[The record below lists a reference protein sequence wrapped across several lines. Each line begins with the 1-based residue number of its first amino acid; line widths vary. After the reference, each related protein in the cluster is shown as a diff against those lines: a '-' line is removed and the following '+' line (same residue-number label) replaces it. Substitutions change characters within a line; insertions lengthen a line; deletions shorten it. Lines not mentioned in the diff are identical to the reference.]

1 MRPDTALATP
11 SPDGPHASPA
21 EGGAVVSEPV
31 TLARVI
37 RSEWIKFRSLRS
49 TVGVLAAAVLG
60 MVIIALIVAYNT
72 RRITPSL
79 QLDDLAPSATLQ
91 GYFLGQLLIGALGV
105 LFVSGEYSTGMI
117 RSTFAAT
124 PRRLPVLWAKLVV
137 LVSTTAVTMIATSM
151 VAFLSSQALISHY
164 RPGYSLSDPGVARI
178 VIGTGV
184 YLTLLVVIG
193 SAVAWIVRST
203 PGSLVAYVAL
213 VLVLPGLFGSVLGNW
228 GKHVAEYM
236 PSEAGGS
243 FIRSLRQPFT
253 LAPWT
258 GLAVMAGWAAVGVAL
273 AAVQLR
279 RRDA

>member
-1 MRPDTALATP
+1 MSANTALAPT
-11 SPDGPHASPA
+11 SSDGAHASSPA
-21 EGGAVVSEPV
+21 HGEVTSEPV
-31 TLARVI
+31 TLARLI

-49 TVGVLAAAVLG
+49 TVGVLAGAVLG
-60 MVIIALIVAYNT
+60 MLIIALIVAYNT

-79 QLDDLAPSATLQ
+79 QFDDLAPSATLQ
-91 GYFLGQLLIGALGV
+91 GYYLGQLLIGALGV
-105 LFVSGEYSTGMI
+105 VFVSGEYSTGMI
-117 RSTFAAT
+117 RSTFAAA

-137 LVSTTAVTMIATSM
+137 LTSITAVTMISVCV
-151 VAFLSSQALISHY
+151 VAFLSGQALISHY
-164 RPGYSLSDPGVARI
+164 RPGYSLSDPGVTRI

-184 YLTLLVVIG
+184 YLTLLVIIG

-213 VLVLPGLFGSVLGNW
+213 VLVLPGLFSSVLGRW

-243 FIRSLRQPFT
+243 FVRSIREPFT
-253 LAPWT
+253 LAPWP
-258 GLAVMAGWAAVGVAL
+258 GLAVMAAWALAGVAL